1 MVVFAGLNTGSFS
14 QYWMANSGVSRLT
27 VDWPDTP
34 KRPESPEL
42 EAWEPR
48 LETELLLLDP
58 ARAELTADEILG
70 ERELITELTMLLWSA
85 DPLDLVKLDTFS
97 PSDPLVVV
105 YAVHGGRPSEVG
117 RNSGS
122 GILAP

>member
-1 MVVFAGLNTGSFS
+1 
-14 QYWMANSGVSRLT
+14 MANSGVSTLT

-34 KRPESPEL
+34 KRPERPEL

-58 ARAELTADEILG
+58 ASAELTADEILG

-85 DPLDLVKLDTFS
+85 DPLLDLVKLDTGR
-97 PSDPLVVV
+97 L
-105 YAVHGGRPSEVG
+105 AV
-117 RNSGS
+117 
-122 GILAP
+122 